1 MKLIGI
7 PLRKPNFAELTAA
20 SILAVGLWI
29 ACLGLIR
36 AASVDIARADAGA
49 LLVVVAWAC
58 LSTRL
63 GIRVGNGQR
72 HLAAN
77 LLVSGSLLGLYE
89 LARVVAG

>member
-7 PLRKPNFAELTAA
+7 PLRRPNFGELTAA

-29 ACLGLIR
+29 ACLGVMR
-36 AASVDIARADAGA
+36 AASIDIARADAGA

-63 GIRVGNGQR
+63 GIRVGSGQR
-72 HLAAN
+72 HLVAN
-77 LLVSGSLLGLYE
+77 LLVSGALLGFYE
-89 LARVVAG
+89 VVRAVTA

>member
-7 PLRKPNFAELTAA
+7 PLRRPNFGELTAA
-20 SILAVGLWI
+20 AILAVGLWI
-29 ACLGLIR
+29 ACLGLMR

-63 GIRVGNGQR
+63 GIRVGAGQR

-77 LLVSGSLLGLYE
+77 LLVSGALLGVYE
-89 LARVVAG
+89 VVRAVAA

>member
-1 MKLIGI
+1 MHLIGI

-29 ACLGLIR
+29 ACLGVMR
-36 AASVDIARADAGA
+36 AVQLEIGSADAGA
-49 LLVVVAWAC
+49 LLIVVAWAC

-63 GIRVGNGQR
+63 GIRVGLGQR

-77 LLVSGSLLGLYE
+77 LLVSGVLLGLYE
-89 LARVVAG
+89 VVRAVAA